1 MRLFFLRRKIRGRQ
15 TNNSCFS
22 ANTEVRP
29 AWSDVESFAAALSP
43 LQNLVSLPVPFW
55 QEPECTFFSFV
66 CVWLKDILCEFKKQL
81 CETWRFKEHYEKH
94 SRVRAP

>member
-29 AWSDVESFAAALSP
+29 AWSDVESFAAALPP

-55 QEPECTFFSFV
+55 QEPECTFFSFECV
-66 CVWLKDILCEFKKQL
+66 CGLKIFFVNSKSSYVKFGDLGN
-81 CETWRFKEHYEKH
+81 T
-94 SRVRAP
+94 VRSTLE